1 MKLKVH
7 GLSDVK
13 GCRGTEFIVIS
24 VSVDIIMVMSYV
36 DGAATQYYSYTEL
49 IT

>member
-13 GCRGTEFIVIS
+13 GCVYCVYIYISKVTSASVGIV
-24 VSVDIIMVMSYV
+24 MVMPYV
-36 DGAATQYYSYTEL
+36 DGAATVLPLQ
-49 IT
+49 